1 MIGFSMSNASDILLV
16 VKGHGLD
23 SAKYNKMRAHDFLL
37 RFLIGYEIY
46 SHLGRIFTIGIFYSP
61 SL

>member
-1 MIGFSMSNASDILLV
+1 VEYDNALDISLV

-23 SAKYNKMRAHDFLL
+23 SAKYKKIGKMRAHDFLL
-37 RFLIGYEIY
+37 RFLIGCEIY
-46 SHLGRIFTIGIFYSP
+46 CHLGRIFTVGIFYSP